1 MYWVGKNAEGGQVLQ
16 IIHYVSDIIFYMMNK
31 VIFKNRFQSIFVQIS
46 GICRKMEIGFLLIV
60 KTIFT

>member
-16 IIHYVSDIIFYMMNK
+16 IIHYVSDIIFYMNK
-31 VIFKNRFQSIFVQIS
+31 VIFKNRFQSTFAQIS

>member
-16 IIHYVSDIIFYMMNK
+16 IIHYVSDIIFYMNK
-31 VIFKNRFQSIFVQIS
+31 VLFKNTFQSTFVQIS
-46 GICRKMEIGFLLIV
+46 GICRKIEIGFLLIV